1 MPAFLFFMRRHGISL
16 TLLLFLTFSA
26 LAQTGLTLLITVI
39 DENGVAVPAARVLIS
54 SPQLPGLRCETDFA
68 GRCRFLNLPAGTY
81 RIHVEKQDYYS
92 LTLSSMQFPAT
103 ANLEMTLSHQQEV
116 REVVNVVE
124 SPPAID
130 PAQISSVEKL
140 SGLDIVNIPYPDTRD
155 YRKVLNFIPGVV
167 NDISGQPHIA
177 GSETYQTLALLDG
190 FNVSQPANGQLSA
203 RISTDAFRSI
213 DVETTRIPAEYGKG
227 SAGVLA
233 LNTGIGNDRYRFI
246 ASNFTPSFQTKKGFA
261 LDSIGPRI
269 TFSGPVRKGKMWF
282 FDAIDGEYENNLVV
296 SRLLPKGAET
306 DTVWRVSNLAK
317 AQTNL
322 TSRNILTTSILVNHL
337 NDPHAGLSPQNPI
350 PAPPSDIESVYV
362 ASIKDQ
368 HYFSAGEL
376 LEGGVGF
383 DQYNLALTPLGT
395 LPYVLS
401 PQMAEGNYY
410 LSSHTLARR
419 WQVLSNLY
427 LPPHP
432 WHGRHELKIGV
443 DFDWLSYTAEFT
455 RRPISYWRQIPPPPM
470 PCPLDTT
477 GTPVV
482 PSHCSRYSTF
492 AGGALSKI
500 YNLESSAYAQDR
512 WLISNRL
519 LIEPGLRF
527 DWDQIVRDVLVSPRL
542 AGTYVFDNEGN
553 TKVSAGIGIVYDA
566 TPLFLIA
573 RPFAGQRTD
582 YFFNSSGKPTDV
594 NGAPTS
600 APTPLLTTFFVNRG
614 TLQAP
619 RYVNWSLAL
628 EKKLPR
634 AIYLKAEFLKRD
646 GAHGFV
652 YNPPSGAP
660 AGRFLLQNTRNDRYR
675 SFHLE
680 LRHSFRESYM
690 VMGSYTRSQL
700 RSNQVLDFNVDNPL
714 LSSQAP
720 GPYPWD
726 VPNRVL
732 SWGLLPF
739 FKLPILHKVD
749 LAYSVEARSG
759 FAFSVINS
767 QQHLVEAPGSRRF
780 PAYFSLN
787 THLEKRFRFLGAYW
801 AVRGG
806 FNNITGHGN
815 AAFVNNNIDSPQ
827 RFTFADSGGRAFT
840 TRIRFLG
847 RR

>member
-1 MPAFLFFMRRHGISL
+1 MPTLLFMRRHGISL

-39 DENGVAVPAARVLIS
+39 DEDGVAVPAARVLIS
-54 SPQLPGLRCETDFA
+54 CSALPGLRGASNLTGRWLFLTFA
-68 GRCRFLNLPAGTY
+68 TCTY
-81 RIHVEKQDYYS
+81 RIQVEKQDYYS
-92 LTLSSMQFPAT
+92 ITLSSMQFPAT

-190 FNVSQPANGQLSA
+190 FNFSQPANGQVAA

-282 FDAIDGEYENNLVV
+282 FDAIDGEYDNNLVV
-296 SRLLPKGAET
+296 SPLLPKGAET

-432 WHGRHELKIGV
+432 WHGRHEIKAGV

-573 RPFAGQRTD
+573 RPLDRKSTRL
-582 YFFNSSGKPTDV
+582 NSSHV
-594 NGAPTS
+594 SISYAVFC
-600 APTPLLTTFFVNRG
+600 L
-614 TLQAP
+614 
-619 RYVNWSLAL
+619 
-628 EKKLPR
+628 KKKKTKIMR
-634 AIYLKAEFLKRD
+634 C
-646 GAHGFV
+646 
-652 YNPPSGAP
+652 
-660 AGRFLLQNTRNDRYR
+660 
-675 SFHLE
+675 
-680 LRHSFRESYM
+680 
-690 VMGSYTRSQL
+690 
-700 RSNQVLDFNVDNPL
+700 
-714 LSSQAP
+714 
-720 GPYPWD
+720 
-726 VPNRVL
+726 
-732 SWGLLPF
+732 
-739 FKLPILHKVD
+739 
-749 LAYSVEARSG
+749 
-759 FAFSVINS
+759 
-767 QQHLVEAPGSRRF
+767 
-780 PAYFSLN
+780 
-787 THLEKRFRFLGAYW
+787 
-801 AVRGG
+801 
-806 FNNITGHGN
+806 
-815 AAFVNNNIDSPQ
+815 
-827 RFTFADSGGRAFT
+827 
-840 TRIRFLG
+840 
-847 RR
+847 

>member
-1 MPAFLFFMRRHGISL
+1 M
-16 TLLLFLTFSA
+16 
-26 LAQTGLTLLITVI
+26 
-39 DENGVAVPAARVLIS
+39 
-54 SPQLPGLRCETDFA
+54 
-68 GRCRFLNLPAGTY
+68 
-81 RIHVEKQDYYS
+81 
-92 LTLSSMQFPAT
+92 
-103 ANLEMTLSHQQEV
+103 
-116 REVVNVVE
+116 
-124 SPPAID
+124 
-130 PAQISSVEKL
+130 
-140 SGLDIVNIPYPDTRD
+140 
-155 YRKVLNFIPGVV
+155 
-167 NDISGQPHIA
+167 
-177 GSETYQTLALLDG
+177 
-190 FNVSQPANGQLSA
+190 
-203 RISTDAFRSI
+203 
-213 DVETTRIPAEYGKG
+213 
-227 SAGVLA
+227 
-233 LNTGIGNDRYRFI
+233 
-246 ASNFTPSFQTKKGFA
+246 
-261 LDSIGPRI
+261 
-269 TFSGPVRKGKMWF
+269 
-282 FDAIDGEYENNLVV
+282 
-296 SRLLPKGAET
+296 
-306 DTVWRVSNLAK
+306 
-317 AQTNL
+317 
-322 TSRNILTTSILVNHL
+322 
-337 NDPHAGLSPQNPI
+337 
-350 PAPPSDIESVYV
+350 
-362 ASIKDQ
+362 
-368 HYFSAGEL
+368 
-376 LEGGVGF
+376 
-383 DQYNLALTPLGT
+383 
-395 LPYVLS
+395 
-401 PQMAEGNYY
+401 
-410 LSSHTLARR
+410 
-419 WQVLSNLY
+419 
-427 LPPHP
+427 
-432 WHGRHELKIGV
+432 

>member
-1 MPAFLFFMRRHGISL
+1 MPTLVFMRRHGIPL
-16 TLLLFLTFSA
+16 TLSLFLTYSA

-39 DENGVAVPAARVLIS
+39 DENGVAVRAARVLIS
-54 SPQLPGLRCETDFA
+54 SRQLAGLRCETDFA
-68 GRCRFLNLPAGTY
+68 GRCRFVNLSAGTY

-92 LTLSSMQFPAT
+92 LTLSSVQFPAT

-130 PAQISSVEKL
+130 PAQTSSIEKL
-140 SGLDIVNIPYPDTRD
+140 SGLDVVNIPYPSTRD
-155 YRKVLNFIPGVV
+155 YRNVLNFIPGVV
-167 NDISGQPHIA
+167 NDPSGQPHIA
-177 GSETYQTLALLDG
+177 GSATYQTLVLLDG
-190 FNVSQPANGQLSA
+190 FNVSQPANGQLLA
-203 RISTDAFRSI
+203 HISTDAFRSVE
-213 DVETTRIPAEYGKG
+213 VETTRIPAENGKG

-233 LNTGIGNDRYRFI
+233 LNTGIGDDRFRFI
-246 ASNFTPSFQTKKGFA
+246 ATNFTPSVQTKKGIAF
-261 LDSIGPRI
+261 DSIDPRI
-269 TFSGPVRKGKMWF
+269 TISGPIRKGKMWF
-282 FDAIDGEYENNLVV
+282 FDALDGEYDNNLVV
-296 SRLLPKGAET
+296 SSLLPNGAET
-306 DTVWRVSNLAK
+306 DTVWRVGNLAK
-317 AQTNL
+317 VQTNL
-322 TSRNILTTSILVNHL
+322 SSRNILTTSVLVNHL
-337 NDPHAGLSPQNPI
+337 DNPHAGLSPQNPI
-350 PAPPSDIESVYV
+350 PAPPSDIESVYL

-368 HYFSAGEL
+368 HYFSGGEL
-376 LEGGVGF
+376 LEAGVGF
-383 DQYNLALTPLGT
+383 DQYNLALTPQGT
-395 LPYVLS
+395 LPYVLT
-401 PQMAEGNYY
+401 PQMAGGNFY

-419 WQVLSNLY
+419 WQALSNLY
-427 LPPHP
+427 LPPQP
-432 WHGRHELKIGV
+432 WHGRHEVKIGG
-443 DFDWLSYTAEFT
+443 DFDWLSYAAEFR
-455 RRPISYWRQIPPPPM
+455 RRPISFWRQNPPQPTL
-470 PCPLDTT
+470 CPLVT
-477 GTPVV
+477 GTM
-482 PSHCSRYSTF
+482 CSRYSTF

-512 WLISNRL
+512 WLMTDRL
-519 LIEPGLRF
+519 LIETGLRF

-542 AGTYVFDNEGN
+542 AGTYVLDNEGN
-553 TKVSAGIGIVYDA
+553 TKISAGIGIVYDA
-566 TPLFLIA
+566 TPLFLIS
-573 RPFAGQRTD
+573 RPSAGQRTD
-582 YFFNSSGKPTDV
+582 YFFNSSGLPTDV

-714 LSSQAP
+714 FSRQAA
-720 GPYPWD
+720 GPYSWD
-726 VPNRVL
+726 VPNRFL

-759 FAFSVINS
+759 FAFNVVNS
-767 QQHLVEAPGSRRF
+767 QQQLVGVPGSQRF

-787 THLEKRFRFLGAYW
+787 TQLEKRFHFLGAYW

-806 FNNITGHGN
+806 LNNVTGHGN
-815 AAFVNNNIDSPQ
+815 PVSVNNNISSPQ
-827 RFTFADSGGRAFT
+827 FLTFSNFAGRAVT

-847 RR
+847 RK

>member
-16 TLLLFLTFSA
+16 TLLLFLTCST

-68 GRCRFLNLPAGTY
+68 GRCRFLNLPAATY

-322 TSRNILTTSILVNHL
+322 SSRNILTTSILVNHL
-337 NDPHAGLSPQNPI
+337 DDPHAGLSPQNPI

-410 LSSHTLARR
+410 LSSH
-419 WQVLSNLY
+419 
-427 LPPHP
+427 
-432 WHGRHELKIGV
+432 
-443 DFDWLSYTAEFT
+443 
-455 RRPISYWRQIPPPPM
+455 
-470 PCPLDTT
+470 
-477 GTPVV
+477 
-482 PSHCSRYSTF
+482 CSRYSTF

-512 WLISNRL
+512 WLISNHL

-660 AGRFLLQNTRNDRYR
+660 AGRFLLQNTRNDRYH
-675 SFHLE
+675 SFHIE

>member
-1 MPAFLFFMRRHGISL
+1 
-16 TLLLFLTFSA
+16 
-26 LAQTGLTLLITVI
+26 
-39 DENGVAVPAARVLIS
+39 
-54 SPQLPGLRCETDFA
+54 
-68 GRCRFLNLPAGTY
+68 
-81 RIHVEKQDYYS
+81 
-92 LTLSSMQFPAT
+92 
-103 ANLEMTLSHQQEV
+103 
-116 REVVNVVE
+116 
-124 SPPAID
+124 
-130 PAQISSVEKL
+130 
-140 SGLDIVNIPYPDTRD
+140 
-155 YRKVLNFIPGVV
+155 
-167 NDISGQPHIA
+167 
-177 GSETYQTLALLDG
+177 
-190 FNVSQPANGQLSA
+190 
-203 RISTDAFRSI
+203 
-213 DVETTRIPAEYGKG
+213 
-227 SAGVLA
+227 
-233 LNTGIGNDRYRFI
+233 
-246 ASNFTPSFQTKKGFA
+246 
-261 LDSIGPRI
+261 
-269 TFSGPVRKGKMWF
+269 
-282 FDAIDGEYENNLVV
+282 
-296 SRLLPKGAET
+296 
-306 DTVWRVSNLAK
+306 
-317 AQTNL
+317 
-322 TSRNILTTSILVNHL
+322 
-337 NDPHAGLSPQNPI
+337 
-350 PAPPSDIESVYV
+350 
-362 ASIKDQ
+362 
-368 HYFSAGEL
+368 
-376 LEGGVGF
+376 
-383 DQYNLALTPLGT
+383 LALTPLGT

-582 YFFNSSGKPTDV
+582 YFFNSIGKPTDV

>member
-1 MPAFLFFMRRHGISL
+1 MPTLLFMRRHGISL

-282 FDAIDGEYENNLVV
+282 FDAIDGEYDNNLVV

-322 TSRNILTTSILVNHL
+322 SSRNILTTSILVNHL
-337 NDPHAGLSPQNPI
+337 DDPHAGLSPQNPI

-362 ASIKDQ
+362 ASVKDQ

-432 WHGRHELKIGV
+432 WHGRHEIKVGV
-443 DFDWLSYTAEFT
+443 DFDWLSYAAEFT
-455 RRPISYWRQIPPPPM
+455 RRPISFWRQSPPPPM

-482 PSHCSRYSTF
+482 PSRCSRYSTF

-553 TKVSAGIGIVYDA
+553 TKVSAGIGIVY
-566 TPLFLIA
+566 
-573 RPFAGQRTD
+573 
-582 YFFNSSGKPTDV
+582 
-594 NGAPTS
+594 
-600 APTPLLTTFFVNRG
+600 
-614 TLQAP
+614 
-619 RYVNWSLAL
+619 
-628 EKKLPR
+628 
-634 AIYLKAEFLKRD
+634 
-646 GAHGFV
+646 
-652 YNPPSGAP
+652 NPPSGAP
-660 AGRFLLQNTRNDRYR
+660 AGRFLLQNTRNDRYH
-675 SFHLE
+675 SFHIE

>member
-1 MPAFLFFMRRHGISL
+1 MSAFLFMRRHGASL
-16 TLLLFLTFSA
+16 TLLLFLTCSP

-39 DENGVAVPAARVLIS
+39 DENGVAVPAARVLMS
-54 SPQLPGLRCETDFA
+54 SSQFPDLRCQTDFA
-68 GRCRFLNLPAGTY
+68 GRCRFLNLPTGAY
-81 RIHVEKQDYYS
+81 RIQVEKQDYYS
-92 LTLSSMQFPAT
+92 LTLSSVQFPDT

-155 YRKVLNFIPGVV
+155 YRNVLNFIPGVV

-177 GSETYQTLALLDG
+177 GSETYQTLVLLDG
-190 FNVSQPANGQLSA
+190 FNVTQPANGQLLA

-227 SAGVLA
+227 SAGALA
-233 LNTGIGNDRYRFI
+233 LNTGIGDDRYRFI

-261 LDSIGPRI
+261 LDNIGPRI
-269 TFSGPVRKGKMWF
+269 TFSGPIRKGKMWF
-282 FDAIDGEYENNLVV
+282 FDAIDGEYDNNLVV
-296 SRLLPKGAET
+296 SPLLPKGAET
-306 DTVWRVSNLAK
+306 DTVWRVSNLGK

-322 TSRNILTTSILVNHL
+322 SSRNILTTSILVNHL
-337 NDPHAGLSPQNPI
+337 NNPHAGLSPQNPI

-368 HYFSAGEL
+368 HYFSGGEL
-376 LEGGVGF
+376 LEAGVGF

-401 PQMAEGNYY
+401 PQMVEGNYY

-419 WQVLSNLY
+419 WQGLSNLY

-432 WHGRHELKIGV
+432 WHGRHEIKLGV
-443 DFDWLSYTAEFT
+443 DFDRLSYAAEFR
-455 RRPISYWRQIPPPPM
+455 RRPISFWRQNPPLPTH
-470 PCPLDTT
+470 CPLDTT

-482 PSHCSRYSTF
+482 PSPCSRYSTF
-492 AGGALSKI
+492 TGGALSKI
-500 YNLESSAYAQDR
+500 NNVESSAYAQDR
-512 WLISNRL
+512 WLMTNRL
-519 LIEPGLRF
+519 LIESGLRF

-542 AGTYVFDNEGN
+542 AGTYVLDNEAN

-582 YFFNSSGKPTDV
+582 YFFNPSGQPTDV

-600 APTPLLTTFFVNRG
+600 APTPLLTTFFVDRG

-652 YNPPSGAP
+652 YNPPSGSP
-660 AGRFLLQNTRNDRYR
+660 AGRFLLQNTRDDRYH
-675 SFHLE
+675 SFHIE

-714 LSSQAP
+714 LSLQAS
-720 GPYPWD
+720 GPYPWE
-726 VPNRVL
+726 VPDRFL

-749 LAYSVEARSG
+749 LAYSMEARSG

-767 QQHLVEAPGSRRF
+767 QQQLVGPPGSRRF
-780 PAYFSLN
+780 PEYFSLN
-787 THLEKRFRFLGAYW
+787 IHLEKRFRFLGAYW

-815 AAFVNNNIDSPQ
+815 AAFVNNNINSPQ
-827 RFTFADSGGRAFT
+827 FLTFSDTAGRAFT

-847 RR
+847 RK